1 MLCVAVLQGLAAK
14 AEQLLVTT
22 FELQELQ
29 QQHTSLKGSMVQLQQ
44 QLQTVAE
51 ELTTLR

>member
-1 MLCVAVLQGLAAK
+1 MQGLAAK

-29 QQHTSLKGSMVQLQQ
+29 QQHNSLQASQQQQQQ
-44 QLQTVAE
+44 QLDAASHDLAE
-51 ELTTLR
+51 AK